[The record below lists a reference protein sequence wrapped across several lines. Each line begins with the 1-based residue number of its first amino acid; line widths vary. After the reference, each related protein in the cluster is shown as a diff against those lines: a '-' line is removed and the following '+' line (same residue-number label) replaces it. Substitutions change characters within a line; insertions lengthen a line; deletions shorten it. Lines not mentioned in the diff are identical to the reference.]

1 MNRSMSLTAST
12 GFDPSASSLS
22 HEPSAKIA
30 AEPWQWW
37 RSQMPVTQNWAYLD
51 HAAVAPLTAG
61 GARAMVDFAAEAS
74 QQGDTVWPQWAA
86 EVDGLRGDFADLLN
100 CDTTEIALI
109 PNTSF
114 GINVVAEGLPWQP
127 GDNIVIP
134 GGEFPSNVFPWQ
146 NQKRHGV
153 ELRIVDTGADGQID
167 VGALRNAIDDRTRIV
182 AASWVGYASG
192 FRIDLPACV
201 AAAHEAGA
209 LFFLDAIQGL
219 GIFPLDLQQT
229 SVDFLAA
236 DGHKWLLGP
245 EGAGVAFIRKQHLEL
260 LACVP
265 VGWNSVRAAHHFG
278 QAHWD
283 LKPDASRFEI
293 GSHNMVG
300 MRALRQSLSLFRQ
313 VAAVHGPWAI
323 ADRVLDLA
331 TTLDKKLREA
341 GAITAVASSRDHR
354 SGIVTFS
361 LPGIVPNTIR
371 KHAAENRVAVS
382 CRGIGVRAS
391 IHAYNNESDIDRLV
405 EVVQTLATKN
415 RDSD

>member
-1 MNRSMSLTAST
+1 MNRSMSLTDTASLDQT
-12 GFDPSASSLS
+12 ATPLLQNSAA
-22 HEPSAKIA
+22 EIA
-30 AEPWQWW
+30 ADPWKWW

-51 HAAVAPLTAG
+51 HAAVAPLTTGA
-61 GARAMVDFAAEAS
+61 ARAMVDFAAEAS
-74 QQGDTVWPQWAA
+74 QQGDTLWPQWAA
-86 EVDGLRGDFADLLN
+86 EVDGLRGEFAGLLN

-114 GINVVAEGLPWQP
+114 GINVVAEGLLWQP

-153 ELRIVDTGADGQID
+153 ELRIVDTGSDGQID
-167 VGALRNAIDDRTRIV
+167 VGTLRNAIDDRTRIV

-201 AAAHEAGA
+201 AAAHDAGA

-229 SVDFLAA
+229 PIDFLAA

-313 VAAVHGPWAI
+313 VAAVHGPSAI

-331 TTLDKKLREA
+331 GLLDKKLRDA
-341 GAITAVASSRDHR
+341 GAITAVAQSRNHR

-361 LPGIVPNTIR
+361 LPGVLPSTIR

>member
-1 MNRSMSLTAST
+1 MTSTASAAS
-12 GFDPSASSLS
+12 GHAAGLLSRSAAD
-22 HEPSAKIA
+22 EIA
-30 AEPWQWW
+30 ADPWKWW
-37 RSQMPVTQNWAYLD
+37 RSQMPIANNWAYLD

-61 GARAMVDFAAEAS
+61 AAGAMVDFAAEAS
-74 QQGDTVWPQWAA
+74 EQGDTVWPQWAA
-86 EVDGLRGDFADLLN
+86 EVDALRGDFAGLLH
-100 CDTTEIALI
+100 CEPAEIALI

-134 GGEFPSNVFPWQ
+134 SGEFPSNVFPWQ

-153 ELRIVDTGADGQID
+153 ELRIVDSAADGQID
-167 VGALRNAIDDRTRIV
+167 VAALRNAIDDRTRVV

-192 FRIDLPACV
+192 FRIDLQACV
-201 AAAHEAGA
+201 AAAHDAGA

-229 SVDFLAA
+229 PIDFLAA

-300 MRALRQSLSLFRQ
+300 MRALRQSLSVFRQ
-313 VAAVHGPWAI
+313 VAAIHGQAAI

-331 TTLDKKLREA
+331 AMLDQRLRAA
-341 GAITAVASSRDHR
+341 GAITAVAPSRDHR

-361 LPGIVPNTIR
+361 LPGVLPARIR
-371 KHAAENRVAVS
+371 QLAAENRVAVS

-391 IHAYNNESDIDRLV
+391 IHAYNNESDINRLV
-405 EVVQTLATKN
+405 EVVQTLATN
-415 RDSD
+415 SRDSD

>member
-1 MNRSMSLTAST
+1 MTWTDTTSLDQTAT
-12 GFDPSASSLS
+12 PVFQNSAA
-22 HEPSAKIA
+22 EIA
-30 AEPWQWW
+30 ADPWKWW
-37 RSQMPVTQNWAYLD
+37 RSQMPVTRIWAYLD

-61 GARAMVDFAAEAS
+61 AARAMVDFATEAS
-74 QQGDTVWPQWAA
+74 EQGDTVWPQWAS
-86 EVDGLRGDFADLLN
+86 EIDHLRGDFAGLLN
-100 CDTTEIALI
+100 CDAAEIALI

-134 GGEFPSNVFPWQ
+134 SGEFPSNVFPWQ

-153 ELRIVDTGADGQID
+153 QLRIVDTAADGQID
-167 VGALRNAIDDRTRIV
+167 VVALRNAIDDRTRIV

-192 FRIDLPACV
+192 FRIDLQACV
-201 AAAHEAGA
+201 AAAHDAGA

-229 SVDFLAA
+229 PIDFLAA

-293 GSHNMVG
+293 GSHNMIG
-300 MRALRQSLSLFRQ
+300 MRALRQSLLLFRQ
-313 VAAVHGPWAI
+313 VAAVHGQSAI

-331 TTLDKKLREA
+331 SLLDGKLRDA
-341 GAITAVASSRDHR
+341 GAITAVAPSRDHQ

-361 LPGIVPNTIR
+361 LPGVLPAAVR
-371 KHAAENRVAVS
+371 KLAAENRVAVS

-405 EVVQTLATKN
+405 DVVQTLATKN

>member
-1 MNRSMSLTAST
+1 MPITANSGECPTSRSVSATAATEIAS
-12 GFDPSASSLS
+12 DP
-22 HEPSAKIA
+22 
-30 AEPWQWW
+30 WCWW
-37 RSQMPVTQNWAYLD
+37 RSQMPVAKNWAYLD
-51 HAAVAPLTAG
+51 HAAVAPLTDRAAG
-61 GARAMVDFAAEAS
+61 AICDFATESA
-74 QQGDTVWPQWAA
+74 QQGDTLWPKWAR
-86 EVDGLRGDFADLLN
+86 EVEALRGDFAGLLH
-100 CDTTEIALI
+100 CDASEIALV

-153 ELRIVDTGADGQID
+153 QLRIVDTGADGQVD
-167 VGALRNAIDDRTRIV
+167 MTALRNAIDSRTRIV
-182 AASWVGYASG
+182 AASWVGYAGG
-192 FRIDLPACV
+192 FRIDLQDCV
-201 AAAHEAGA
+201 SAAHDAGA

-219 GIFPLDLQQT
+219 GVFPLDLNQT
-229 SVDFLAA
+229 RIDFLAA

-245 EGAGVAFIRKQHLEL
+245 EGAGVAFIRKEHLEL

-300 MRALRQSLSLFRQ
+300 MRALRQSLSLFLQ
-313 VAAVHGPWAI
+313 VAAIHGQSAI

-331 TTLDKKLREA
+331 SDLDQKLRSV
-341 GAITAVASSRDHR
+341 GAVTTVAPSRKNR

-361 LPGIVPNTIR
+361 LPGVLPSRIR
-371 KHAAENRVAVS
+371 QLAYENRVVVS

-391 IHAYNNESDIDRLV
+391 IHAYNNQSDIDRLV
-405 EVVQTLATKN
+405 DVVRTLANQDRT
-415 RDSD
+415 SE

>member
-1 MNRSMSLTAST
+1 MSSSATT
-12 GFDPSASSLS
+12 GFDQTATPLCQNA
-22 HEPSAKIA
+22 A
-30 AEPWQWW
+30 AEIAGDPWKWW
-37 RSQMPVTQNWAYLD
+37 RSQMPVTRNWAYLD
-51 HAAVAPLTAG
+51 HAAVAPLTA
-61 GARAMVDFAAEAS
+61 AAAAAMVDFAAEAS
-74 QQGDTVWPQWAA
+74 QQGDTVWPQWAE
-86 EVDGLRGDFADLLN
+86 EVDSLRGDFAGLLN
-100 CDTTEIALI
+100 CDAAEIALI

-134 GGEFPSNVFPWQ
+134 SGEFPSNVFPWQ

-153 ELRIVDTGADGQID
+153 ELRIVDMGADGQID
-167 VGALRNAIDDRTRIV
+167 VAALRNAIDQRTRIV

-201 AAAHEAGA
+201 AAAHDAGA

-229 SVDFLAA
+229 PVDFLAA

-245 EGAGVAFIRKQHLEL
+245 EGAGVAFIRKQHLDL

-300 MRALRQSLSLFRQ
+300 MRALRQSLSLFGQ
-313 VAAVHGPWAI
+313 VAAVHGQSAI

-331 TTLDKKLREA
+331 GLLDEKLRHA
-341 GAITAVASSRDHR
+341 GAVTAVSQARDHR

-361 LPGIVPNTIR
+361 LPGVLPSQIR
-371 KHAAENRVAVS
+371 QQAAENHVVVS

-391 IHAYNNESDIDRLV
+391 IHAYNDESDIDRLV
-405 EVVQTLATKN
+405 EVVRMLATNN

>member
-1 MNRSMSLTAST
+1 MPST
-12 GFDPSASSLS
+12 DHSSL
-22 HEPSAKIA
+22 HQPSQQNVTAEIA
-30 AEPWQWW
+30 RDPWDWW
-37 RSQMPVTQNWAYLD
+37 RRQMPVTKNWAYLD
-51 HAAVAPLTAG
+51 HAAVAPLSAP
-61 GARAMVDFAAEAS
+61 AASAIVDFANEAS

-86 EVDGLRGDFADLLN
+86 EIDVLRGDFAGLLN
-100 CDTTEIALI
+100 CDTAEIALI

-134 GGEFPSNVFPWQ
+134 SGEFPSNVFPWQ

-153 ELRIVDTGADGQID
+153 QLRIVDTGSDGQID
-167 VGALRNAIDDRTRIV
+167 VAALRNAIDHRTRIV

-192 FRIDLPACV
+192 FRIDLQACA
-201 AAAHEAGA
+201 AAAHDAGA

-219 GIFPLDLQQT
+219 GIFPIDLQET
-229 SVDFLAA
+229 PIDFLAA

-245 EGAGVAFIRKQHLEL
+245 EGAGVAFVRKQHLEL

-313 VAAVHGPWAI
+313 VAAVHGQSAI

-331 TTLDKKLREA
+331 ALLNDKLRDA
-341 GAITAVASSRDHR
+341 GAITAVAQTRDHR

-361 LPGIVPNTIR
+361 LPGVLPARIR
-371 KHAAENRVAVS
+371 QLAAENRIAVS

-405 EVVQTLATKN
+405 EIVQTLATKN
-415 RDSD
+415 RDND

>member
-229 SVDFLAA
+229 PVDFLAA

>member
-1 MNRSMSLTAST
+1 MNRSMPSSATPSFDETAT
-12 GFDPSASSLS
+12 PRFQNAAAAIADDPW
-22 HEPSAKIA
+22 K
-30 AEPWQWW
+30 WW
-37 RSQMPVTQNWAYLD
+37 RSQMPVTRNWAYLD
-51 HAAVAPLTAG
+51 HAAVAPLTA
-61 GARAMVDFAAEAS
+61 AAATAMVDFAAEAS
-74 QQGDTVWPQWAA
+74 QQGDTVWPQWAE
-86 EVDGLRGDFADLLN
+86 EVDLLRGDFAGLLN
-100 CDTTEIALI
+100 CDTAEIALI
-109 PNTSF
+109 ANTSF

-134 GGEFPSNVFPWQ
+134 SGEFPSNVFPWQ

-167 VGALRNAIDDRTRIV
+167 VAALRNAIDQRTRIV

-201 AAAHEAGA
+201 AAAHDAGA

-229 SVDFLAA
+229 PVDFLAA

-245 EGAGVAFIRKQHLEL
+245 EGAGVAFIRKQHLDL

-300 MRALRQSLSLFRQ
+300 MRALRQSLSLFGQ
-313 VAAVHGPWAI
+313 VAAVHGQSAI
-323 ADRVLDLA
+323 ANRVLDLA
-331 TTLDKKLREA
+331 GLLDEKLRHV
-341 GAITAVASSRDHR
+341 GAVTAVAQSRDHR

-361 LPGIVPNTIR
+361 LPGVLPSRIR
-371 KHAAENRVAVS
+371 QSAAENRVAVS

-391 IHAYNNESDIDRLV
+391 IHAYNDESDIDRLV
-405 EVVQTLATKN
+405 EVVQMLATNN